1 MVLVHKDGHRN
12 DEGPTWPRDWEALGR
27 LVRRRTLEALAGHFA
42 QNATATDSVTD
53 SGNAIPVSPTRER
66 RRQR

>member
-1 MVLVHKDGHRN
+1 MVLVHKNRHRN
-12 DEGPTWPRDWEALGR
+12 DEGPTWPMDWEALGR

-42 QNATATDSVTD
+42 QNATATGSATD
-53 SGNAIPVSPTRER
+53 SGDAMPVSATRER

>member
-12 DEGPTWPRDWEALGR
+12 DERPTWPMDWEALGR
-27 LVRRRTLEALAGHFA
+27 LVRRRTFEALAGHFA
-42 QNATATDSVTD
+42 QNATATDSGTD
-53 SGNAIPVSPTRER
+53 SGNAIRVSATRER

>member
-12 DEGPTWPRDWEALGR
+12 DEGPTGPMDWEALGR
-27 LVRRRTLEALAGHFA
+27 LVRRRTFEALAGHFA
-42 QNATATDSVTD
+42 ENATASD
-53 SGNAIPVSPTRER
+53 SGHAIPVSATRER